1 MKKSILKRVVCI
13 VILVGLVIGAVWGR
27 IRKNRNIKGELSVDK
42 NELISGLLSFKDNMG
57 MWKIVLNQITDA
69 DLQP

>member
-27 IRKNRNIKGELSVDK
+27 IRKNRNIKGKLSVDK
-42 NELISGLLSFKDNMG
+42 NELISGLLSFKDNIG
-57 MWKIVLNQITDA
+57 MWKIILNQITDA

>member
-42 NELISGLLSFKDNMG
+42 NELISGLLSFKDNIG

>member
-1 MKKSILKRVVCI
+1 MKKSILERVVCI

-42 NELISGLLSFKDNMG
+42 NELISGLLSFKDNIG
-57 MWKIVLNQITDA
+57 MWKIILNQITDA

>member
-42 NELISGLLSFKDNMG
+42 ND
-57 MWKIVLNQITDA
+57 
-69 DLQP
+69 

>member
-13 VILVGLVIGAVWGR
+13 VILVCLVIGAVWGR
-27 IRKNRNIKGELSVDK
+27 IRKNGNIKGELSVDK
-42 NELISGLLSFKDNMG
+42 NELISGLLSFKDNIG
-57 MWKIVLNQITDA
+57 MWKIILNQITDA

>member
-13 VILVGLVIGAVWGR
+13 VILVGLVIGAIWGR

-42 NELISGLLSFKDNMG
+42 NELISGLLSFKDNIG

>member
-1 MKKSILKRVVCI
+1 MKKSILKRIVCI
-13 VILVGLVIGAVWGR
+13 VILVCLVIGAVWGP

-42 NELISGLLSFKDNMG
+42 NELISGLLSFKDNIG

>member
-1 MKKSILKRVVCI
+1 M
-13 VILVGLVIGAVWGR
+13 IGAVWGR

-42 NELISGLLSFKDNMG
+42 NELISGLLSFKDNIG

>member
-1 MKKSILKRVVCI
+1 MKKSILKRMVCI
-13 VILVGLVIGAVWGR
+13 VILVCLVIGAVWGR

-42 NELISGLLSFKDNMG
+42 NELISGLLSFKDNIG

>member
-13 VILVGLVIGAVWGR
+13 VILVGLVIGAVWGC

-42 NELISGLLSFKDNMG
+42 NELISGLLSFKDNIG